1 MNSVR
6 LPPLVF
12 RAAGVLQFLPV
23 LIRSVR
29 AGSRWGLE
37 KKTPAMSNTIHAF
50 DFLDAAATRLAAFCV
65 VFGDEPFLKRLA
77 LRAIRR
83 HVFGAADAPFESFD
97 GTSAE
102 WRDVHDELSTVA
114 LFGGGRRLAV
124 IDDAE
129 DFVGRYR
136 DKLEKYADRTK
147 SRNVLVLNVG
157 TWASNTRLFKILD
170 QHGLQIECR
179 VPQKPTSGKTKVIDE
194 PRLLSW
200 LTSWSQSCHQV
211 TLSPKAARLLL
222 DLVGPELGLLDQD
235 LAKLAL
241 FTQPGG
247 QISPEMVQEVVGG
260 WRAKTVWEMLDAA
273 CDGKAAEALVEL
285 ERLLQSVDHPVA
297 LFGQF
302 SWSLRRFAAAT
313 RVFERAERQGKRPK
327 LREVL
332 EGAGFR
338 DWPKGTLQRAEGQ
351 LLQMGRDRAG
361 QLYRW
366 LLEADLALKGSHST
380 PDRSRFILEQLILR
394 LAKQS
399 GRRVPPATGPKSR
412 HS

>member
-1 MNSVR
+1 
-6 LPPLVF
+6 
-12 RAAGVLQFLPV
+12 
-23 LIRSVR
+23 
-29 AGSRWGLE
+29 
-37 KKTPAMSNTIHAF
+37 MSHTIHAF
-50 DFLDAAATRLAAFCV
+50 DFLDSAATQVAACFA

-83 HVFGAADAPFESFD
+83 HVLGDADAPFESFD
-97 GTSAE
+97 GSSAQ
-102 WRDVHDELSTVA
+102 WRDVHDELATAA

-124 IDDAE
+124 IDDADE
-129 DFVGRYR
+129 FVGRNR
-136 DKLEKYADRTK
+136 DKLEQYAERSK

-170 QHGLQIECR
+170 QHGVQIECR
-179 VPQKPTSGKTKVIDE
+179 VPQKATSGKTKQIDE
-194 PRLLSW
+194 PRLLQW
-200 LTSWSQSCHQV
+200 LTGWSQSQHQV
-211 TLSPKAARLLL
+211 TLAPKAARLLL

-241 FTQPGG
+241 FAPPGG
-247 QISPEMVQEVVGG
+247 QVTPEMVQDVVGG

-273 CDGKAAEALVEL
+273 CDGKAAEALVEF

-313 RVFERAERQGKRPK
+313 RLFERAERQGKRPK
-327 LREVL
+327 LRDVL

-351 LLQMGRDRAG
+351 LLQMGRERAG

-366 LLEADLALKGSHST
+366 LLDADLALKGSHST
-380 PDRSRFILEQLILR
+380 PDRARFILEQLILR

-399 GRRVPPATGPKSR
+399 GSRVPPAAGPR
-412 HS
+412 PPHS

>member
-1 MNSVR
+1 
-6 LPPLVF
+6 
-12 RAAGVLQFLPV
+12 
-23 LIRSVR
+23 
-29 AGSRWGLE
+29 
-37 KKTPAMSNTIHAF
+37 MSNTIHAF
-50 DFLDAAATRLAAFCV
+50 DFIDPTATRSAAFCV

-83 HVFGAADAPFESFD
+83 SVLGDVDAPFESFD
-97 GTSAE
+97 GATAQ
-102 WRDVHDELSTVA
+102 WRDVHDELSTAA

-136 DKLEKYADRTK
+136 DKLESYAERTK

-179 VPQKPTSGKTKVIDE
+179 VPQKPTSGKTKLIDE
-194 PRLLSW
+194 PRLLQW
-200 LTSWSQSCHQV
+200 LTAWSQSHHQV

-313 RVFERAERQGKRPK
+313 RLFERAERQGQRPK

-332 EGAGFR
+332 ESAGFR

-351 LLQMGRDRAG
+351 LMQMGRDRAG

-380 PDRSRFILEQLILR
+380 PDRARFILEQLILR

-399 GRRVPPATGPKSR
+399 SRRVPPAAGPKSR

>member
-1 MNSVR
+1 
-6 LPPLVF
+6 
-12 RAAGVLQFLPV
+12 
-23 LIRSVR
+23 
-29 AGSRWGLE
+29 
-37 KKTPAMSNTIHAF
+37 
-50 DFLDAAATRLAAFCV
+50 
-65 VFGDEPFLKRLA
+65 LA
-77 LRAIRR
+77 LRAIRCQ
-83 HVFGAADAPFESFD
+83 VLGDAEAPFESFD
-97 GTSAE
+97 GNAAE
-102 WRDVHDELSTVA
+102 WRDVHDELATVG

-136 DKLEKYADRTK
+136 DKLEQYAERTK
-147 SRNVLVLNVG
+147 SKNVLVLNVG

-211 TLSPKAARLLL
+211 KLAPKAARLLL

-313 RVFERAERQGKRPK
+313 RLFERAERQGKRPK
-327 LREVL
+327 LREIL
-332 EGAGFR
+332 ESAGFR

-399 GRRVPPATGPKSR
+399 GRRVPPAAGPKSR

>member
-1 MNSVR
+1 MA
-6 LPPLVF
+6 P
-12 RAAGVLQFLPV
+12 
-23 LIRSVR
+23 
-29 AGSRWGLE
+29 
-37 KKTPAMSNTIHAF
+37 TMSNTIHVF
-50 DFLDAAATRLAAFCV
+50 DYLDAASSPSSAAFCV

-83 HVFGAADAPFESFD
+83 YVLGDAESPFESFD
-97 GTSAE
+97 GSTVQ
-102 WRDVHDELSTVA
+102 WRDIHDELATVA

-124 IDDAE
+124 IDDAD
-129 DFVGRYR
+129 DFVGSFR
-136 DKLEKYADRTK
+136 DKLEAYAERSK
-147 SRNVLVLNVG
+147 SRNVLVLNVS
-157 TWASNTRLFKILD
+157 TWASNTRLYKIVD

-179 VPQKPTSGKTKVIDE
+179 VPQKATYGKTKVIDE
-194 PRLLSW
+194 PRLLNW

-211 TLSPKAARLLL
+211 KLSPKAARLLL

-247 QISPEMVQEVVGG
+247 EISPELVQEVVGG
-260 WRAKTVWEMLDAA
+260 WRAQTVWEMLEAA
-273 CDGKAAEALVEL
+273 CDGKAAEALVQL

-313 RVFERAERQGKRPK
+313 RLFERAERQGKKPK

-332 EGAGFR
+332 EHAGFR
-338 DWPKGTLQRAEGQ
+338 DWPKGTLRRAEEQ
-351 LLQMGRDRAG
+351 LMQMGRDRAG

-366 LLEADLALKGSHST
+366 LLEADLALKGSHSA
-380 PDRSRFILEQLILR
+380 PDRSRFMLEQLILR
-394 LAKQS
+394 LAKQA
-399 GRRVPPATGPKSR
+399 GRRAPPAAGPKSR